1 MYIRLV
7 YVYSTCIY
15 VCGSCKKLI
24 MFSSKIPPKSVCGEV
39 MGATAGNLMDLLKK
53 KLAKEFGIYTADNY
67 DHKRVYKEDM
77 I

>member
-1 MYIRLV
+1 
-7 YVYSTCIY
+7 
-15 VCGSCKKLI
+15 
-24 MFSSKIPPKSVCGEV
+24 

-53 KLAKEFGIYTADNY
+53 KLAKEFGIYPADNY